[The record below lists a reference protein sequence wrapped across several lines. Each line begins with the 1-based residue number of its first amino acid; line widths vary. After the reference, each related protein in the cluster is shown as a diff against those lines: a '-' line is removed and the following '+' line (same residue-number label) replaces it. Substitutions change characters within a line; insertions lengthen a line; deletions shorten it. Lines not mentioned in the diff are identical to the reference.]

1 MVNASIKKLK
11 WPLIGLLAAIVGWV
25 AISFLGSSPD
35 SPFAPVA
42 SRLPQ
47 LPFTAALREPTTVLF
62 MGTDVIYSGQGRGLQ
77 ADHVALNG
85 RSDTMLLT
93 FLNPTHN
100 TISVLHIP
108 RDTQAYVG
116 KFGVQKINSANALG
130 GPDLARSTVAG
141 LLNVPVDHYVVMNID
156 ALVQLVNEMGGVTVD
171 VPKRMSYMDWTAKL
185 KIDLEP
191 GVHTLTGNQA
201 MGFVRFRHDAL
212 GDIGRVQRQQ
222 IFLNAVARQMLN
234 PKTWP
239 HIPNLMNIAM
249 KNIQTDLTQ
258 AQMFEMLNFSRSVP
272 KKNIKFVMLPGQF
285 SPDGN
290 WEANTD
296 GRMIAAQLANPDQQ
310 SAWSRKNIS
319 ITIINASPDK
329 QLGSKLATALRAL
342 GYRTCVGADEPEP
355 EKHQTRIIAQNG
367 NVANADMLKND
378 LGVGQVVNASI
389 GDLLSSLTIVAHE
402 DIALDAIKLS
412 CEDAP
417 YVAPMGT
424 PQPLVERPVY
434 ARRPKQTN
442 EAGPIEAIPVDP
454 NATTTDASAGTNP
467 DGTPMDASGEKN
479 GENGASS
486 PTPGNNSGS
495 SGSSASG
502 QSGSGSNN
510 SGSTP
515 GLEREP
521 AREETRDSGSEGR
534 ESTREPA
541 KEPERESS
549 RSVNRE
555 LTRETPAT
563 IPATPNE
570 N

>member
-1 MVNASIKKLK
+1 MVNASFKKLK
-11 WPLIGLLAAIVGWV
+11 WPLIGLLVAIVGWV

-47 LPFTAALREPTTVLF
+47 LPFVGVLREPTTVLF
-62 MGTDVIYSGQGRGLQ
+62 MGTDIVYSGQGRGLQ

-85 RSDTMLLT
+85 RSDTMLLA
-93 FLNPTHN
+93 FLNPAHN

-116 KFGVQKINSANALG
+116 KYGVQKINSANALG
-130 GPDLARSTVAG
+130 GPDLAKATVAG
-141 LLNVPVDHYVVMNID
+141 LLNVPVEHYVVMNID
-156 ALVQLVNEMGGVTVD
+156 ALVQLVNEMGGVTLD
-171 VPKRMSYMDWTAKL
+171 VPKKMSYMDWTGKL
-185 KIDLEP
+185 KIDLTP

-258 AQMFEMLNFSRSVP
+258 AQMFEMLNFGRAVP

-310 SAWSRKNIS
+310 SVWSRKNIS

-367 NVANADMLKND
+367 NDANADMLKND

-402 DIALDAIKLS
+402 DIVIDSIRLS
-412 CEDAP
+412 SVDAP
-417 YVAPMGT
+417 YIAPISS
-424 PQPLVERPVY
+424 PQPLVDRPVY
-434 ARRPKQTN
+434 ARRPRQTN
-442 EAGPIEAIPVDP
+442 EAGPLEVVPIDP
-454 NATTTDASAGTNP
+454 NATSTDGTGGTNP
-467 DGTPMDASGEKN
+467 DGTPMDASGERN
-479 GENGASS
+479 GDNGDSS
-486 PTPGNNSGS
+486 PVPGTSSGNPGS
-495 SGSSASG
+495 SGSNS
-502 QSGSGSNN
+502 SGSNSN
-510 SGSTP
+510 STP
-515 GLEREP
+515 DREP
-521 AREETRDSGSEGR
+521 AREETRETGGEGR
-534 ESTREPA
+534 ESTKEPT
-541 KEPERESS
+541 KEPERESN
-549 RSVNRE
+549 RGLNRE

-563 IPATPNE
+563 VPSTPNE